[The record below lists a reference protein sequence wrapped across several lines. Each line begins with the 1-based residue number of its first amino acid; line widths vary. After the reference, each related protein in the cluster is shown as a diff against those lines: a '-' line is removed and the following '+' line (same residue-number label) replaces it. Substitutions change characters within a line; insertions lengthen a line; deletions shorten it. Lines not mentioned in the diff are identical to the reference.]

1 MHQVM
6 ASESGPDSSWISV
19 MCRGSRFQ
27 ITVSL
32 DDLRGSSFEQEY
44 SQLVAEA
51 GDLDDQDDDGYDAL
65 CSWIVEPCFA
75 YFRDRTPHVP
85 KDLTFEAFYYPPT
98 YHLKLVV
105 SGPTLYPEVT
115 QDCHTIDPFVM
126 MTPSRDLPQYPHVSH
141 LKASEIQIVTQISDE
156 YDYMSE
162 IPRQAIVSDG
172 SVKFFKPPT

>member
-51 GDLDDQDDDGYDAL
+51 GDLDDQDDDG
-65 CSWIVEPCFA
+65 
-75 YFRDRTPHVP
+75 
-85 KDLTFEAFYYPPT
+85 
-98 YHLKLVV
+98 
-105 SGPTLYPEVT
+105 
-115 QDCHTIDPFVM
+115 
-126 MTPSRDLPQYPHVSH
+126 
-141 LKASEIQIVTQISDE
+141 
-156 YDYMSE
+156 
-162 IPRQAIVSDG
+162 
-172 SVKFFKPPT
+172 